1 MKRDP
6 DTTIGRGSGRF
17 PTTRRSAVLAAT
29 SEDREERTRALDL
42 LVTLYWRPVYRH
54 LRIHWSRSNEDAKDL
69 TQGFFALAIER
80 NVFGSYDPARGT
92 FRTFLRTCLDRYVS
106 NEAKGSQAA
115 SRSRRAMRW
124 ISDEAVSR
132 LREVADA
139 PDFSGTR
146 YRIER
151 ELGRGGMGVVWA
163 ATDLDLQR
171 EVAVKVLPAWESS
184 EDAATRLRRE
194 ARILAQ
200 LEHPGIVPIHD
211 LGQLADGRIFYAMK
225 LVRGERLDSYLDRS
239 ALPLQERLRLFERFC
254 EPVAFAH
261 ARGIAHRDLKPANVM
276 VGSFGEILV
285 LDWDSREAPTHHGVE
300 EPRGTWLPNRRQA
313 GPSMPERTSMPSERF

>member
-1 MKRDP
+1 
-6 DTTIGRGSGRF
+6 
-17 PTTRRSAVLAAT
+17 
-29 SEDREERTRALDL
+29 
-42 LVTLYWRPVYRH
+42 
-54 LRIHWSRSNEDAKDL
+54 
-69 TQGFFALAIER
+69 
-80 NVFGSYDPARGT
+80 
-92 FRTFLRTCLDRYVS
+92 
-106 NEAKGSQAA
+106 
-115 SRSRRAMRW
+115 MRW
-124 ISDEAVSR
+124 ISDEAMSR

-163 ATDLDLQR
+163 ATDLELQR

-184 EDAATRLRRE
+184 EDAAARLRSE

-285 LDWDSREAPTHHGVE
+285 LDWGLAGGSDSPRSGGTTGYMAPEQETGGPVDARADVHALGAILIVICGDDKLSRPVAAIIARATAVDPKERYADASALARDVTLWLDGMPVEAYRESVFERAG
-300 EPRGTWLPNRRQA
+300 RWLGRH
-313 GPSMPERTSMPSERF
+313 RTLVALVVAYLIMRALVIVFFGH